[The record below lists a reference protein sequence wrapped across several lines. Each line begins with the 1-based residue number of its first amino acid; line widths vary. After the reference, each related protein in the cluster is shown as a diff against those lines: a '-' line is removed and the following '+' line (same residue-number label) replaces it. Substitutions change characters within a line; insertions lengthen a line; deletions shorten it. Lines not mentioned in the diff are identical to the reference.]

1 MKRARFPGFAF
12 AVWGMIEFNAYDMPI
27 GKGIAMRTGSHNDK
41 ARSWRCFAA
50 AAFLVLVLCRCSGDP
65 ASEGPGSS
73 AAAKPEEERE
83 ERVPVKVMPV
93 TTGSISSY
101 IISSATADTEN
112 QVEVFS
118 KATGI
123 CAAVLVEE
131 GDAVEKDQPLAR
143 LVDSEVRLAEI
154 QARVN
159 RDKIAASLKRAESML
174 KEQLLSDEEY
184 ENVRFQ
190 FEAADAEWKLAKIRL
205 EDTVITAPITGTI
218 ALRNVKAGMN
228 VTPAQP
234 LFRIVDFDSLI
245 ATVFVPELE
254 MGNLEV
260 GQQVVIVA
268 DALPEKDFECNI
280 KRISPV
286 VDPGSGTV
294 KVTVDLSENCAEIV
308 PGLFI
313 RVKIVLATHEN
324 AFIVPKRA
332 LLNEEERAYVFVVSD
347 GVAREAELTTGFSD
361 ADRVE
366 ILSGLGPN
374 DLVVVDGQSRLRD
387 GIGVRI
393 IDESPAA
400 AG

>member
-1 MKRARFPGFAF
+1 MAVMRAKDLFRRAMACGRLATT
-12 AVWGMIEFNAYDMPI
+12 AV
-27 GKGIAMRTGSHNDK
+27 
-41 ARSWRCFAA
+41 
-50 AAFLVLVLCRCSGDP
+50 LVLALCRCSGGP
-65 ASEGPGSS
+65 ASEGSS

-83 ERVPVKVMPV
+83 ERVPVRVAPV

-123 CAAVLVEE
+123 CAEVLVEE
-131 GDAVEKDQPLAR
+131 GDEVKKDQPLAR
-143 LVDSEVRLAEI
+143 LEDSEVRLAEI
-154 QARVN
+154 RARVN

-174 KEQLLSDEEY
+174 KEQLLSDEEH

-205 EDTVITAPITGTI
+205 EDTVITAPIAGTI
-218 ALRNVKAGMN
+218 ALRNLKAGMN

-254 MGNLEV
+254 MGNLEI

-268 DALPEKDFECNI
+268 DAVPEKDFECRV

-294 KVTVDLSENCAEIV
+294 KVTVDLSKDCAEIV

-313 RVKIVLATHEN
+313 RVKIVLDTHEN
-324 AFIVPKRA
+324 ALIVPKRA
-332 LLNEEERAYVFVVSD
+332 LLKEEERAYVFVVTD
-347 GVAREAELTTGFSD
+347 GVAKEAELATGFSD

-366 ILSGLGPN
+366 VLSGLGPN

-387 GIGVRI
+387 GIKIRV
-393 IDESPAA
+393 IDELPAA

>member
-1 MKRARFPGFAF
+1 MRARNHT
-12 AVWGMIEFNAYDMPI
+12 E
-27 GKGIAMRTGSHNDK
+27 KTT
-41 ARSWRCFAA
+41 SWRWFAA
-50 AAFLVLVLCRCSGDP
+50 AAVIILALCRCSGDP
-65 ASEGPGSS
+65 ASEGSGSS
-73 AAAKPEEERE
+73 AAAKPEEQRE
-83 ERVPVKVMPV
+83 ESVPVKVVPV
-93 TTGSISSY
+93 ANGSISSY

-123 CAAVLVEE
+123 CAEVLVEE
-131 GDAVEKDQPLAR
+131 GDKVEKGQPLAR
-143 LVDSEVRLAEI
+143 LVDSEVRLAET

-159 RDKIAASLKRAESML
+159 RDKIAASLNRAESML
-174 KEQLLSDEEY
+174 KAQLLSDEEH
-184 ENVRFQ
+184 ENIRFQ
-190 FEAADAEWKLAKIRL
+190 FEAADAEWKLAKIRR
-205 EDTVITAPITGTI
+205 EDTVITAPIAGTV
-218 ALRNVKAGMN
+218 ALRTLKAGMN
-228 VTPAQP
+228 VTPAQG

-260 GQQVVIVA
+260 GQRVVITA
-268 DALPEKDFECNI
+268 DAIPEKDFESRI

-294 KVTVDLSENCAEIV
+294 KVTVDLSKNCAEIV

-313 RVKIVLATHEN
+313 RVKIVLDTHEN
-324 AFIVPKRA
+324 ALIVPKRA
-332 LLNEEERAYVFVVSD
+332 LLSEEERAYVFVVAD
-347 GVAREAELTTGFSD
+347 GIAKEVELGTGFSD

-366 ILSGLGPN
+366 VLQGLAPN
-374 DLVVVDGQSRLRD
+374 DFVVVDGQSRLRD

-393 IDESPAA
+393 IDESSAA

>member
-1 MKRARFPGFAF
+1 
-12 AVWGMIEFNAYDMPI
+12 
-27 GKGIAMRTGSHNDK
+27 MRTRHYPEKGK
-41 ARSWRCFAA
+41 CWRRLAA
-50 AAFLVLVLCRCSGDP
+50 VAVIILALCRCSGNP
-65 ASEGPGSS
+65 ASDGPGAS

-83 ERVPVKVMPV
+83 ERVPVKVVPV
-93 TTGSISSY
+93 ATDSISSY

-112 QVEVFS
+112 RVEVFS

-123 CAAVLVEE
+123 CAEVLVEE
-131 GDAVEKDQPLAR
+131 GDRVAKNQPLAR
-143 LVDSEVRLAEI
+143 LVDSEVRLAET

-174 KEQLLSDEEY
+174 EEQLLSDEEY

-205 EDTVITAPITGTI
+205 EDTVITAPISGTI
-218 ALRNVKAGMN
+218 ALKTLKEGMN
-228 VTPAQP
+228 VTPAQA

-260 GQQVVIVA
+260 GQQVVITA
-268 DALPEKDFECNI
+268 DALPEKDFGCSI

-313 RVKIVLATHEN
+313 RVKIVLDTHEDT
-324 AFIVPKRA
+324 FIVPKRA
-332 LLNEEERAYVFVVSD
+332 LLNEEERAYVFVVVD
-347 GVAREAELTTGFSD
+347 GVAKEAELTTGFSD
-361 ADRVE
+361 AERVE
-366 ILSGLGPN
+366 VVDGLGPN
-374 DLVVVDGQSRLRD
+374 DLVVVDGQSRLKD
-387 GIGVRI
+387 GISVRI